1 VPPKHKVGRS
11 NRPGRATLP
20 RVRPLTLKTSD
31 IGFAKTYRIGLHPRV
46 KSKTKKIIVGLLAIV
61 IDVPVALLLTAFA
74 CF

>member
-1 VPPKHKVGRS
+1 MPPKHKVGRS
-11 NRPGRATLP
+11 NRPGRATFP
-20 RVRPLTLKTSD
+20 LKTSD